1 MNKEKFLNDLH
12 ECINGYWD
20 SFPPEIQNDQYLEYK
35 YEEGLDMGMS
45 EEEAANYAR
54 ECLEQDS
61 APLYEDHSET

>member
-1 MNKEKFLNDLH
+1 MKLLIQLKSKERCKMSN
-12 ECINGYWD
+12 
-20 SFPPEIQNDQYLEYK
+20 EINDQYLEYK

>member
-1 MNKEKFLNDLH
+1 MCRKINLTNGGLKMSKE
-12 ECINGYWD
+12 I
-20 SFPPEIQNDQYLEYK
+20 NDQYLEHK

-61 APLYEDHSET
+61 APLYDDHSEA

>member
-1 MNKEKFLNDLH
+1 MT
-12 ECINGYWD
+12 NGGLKM
-20 SFPPEIQNDQYLEYK
+20 SNEINDQYLEHK

-61 APLYEDHSET
+61 APLYDDHSEA

>member
-1 MNKEKFLNDLH
+1 MSN
-12 ECINGYWD
+12 
-20 SFPPEIQNDQYLEYK
+20 EINDQYLEYK